1 MQQKSER
8 LAMAAMETRLTN
20 IRAQGLDA
28 ESEWNMNLETVSD
41 KHLHELE
48 RLTQELLYVLR
59 RAKLLDHPLTELLRV
74 LQSQTEQARRERF
87 DEVNPEFK
95 GY

>member
-1 MQQKSER
+1 
-8 LAMAAMETRLTN
+8 
-20 IRAQGLDA
+20 
-28 ESEWNMNLETVSD
+28 MNFDEVSD

-48 RLTQELLYVLR
+48 RLSKELLEIMR
-59 RAKLLDHPLTELLRV
+59 RAKLHDQPLTEMLRS
-74 LQSQTEQARRERF
+74 LESQAEKARRERF

>member
-1 MQQKSER
+1 
-8 LAMAAMETRLTN
+8 
-20 IRAQGLDA
+20 
-28 ESEWNMNLETVSD
+28 MNLETVSD

-48 RLTQELLYVLR
+48 RLAKELLETMR
-59 RAKLLDHPLTELLRV
+59 RAKLLDSPLTELLRG
-74 LQSQTEQARRERF
+74 LESEAEKARRERF

>member
-1 MQQKSER
+1 
-8 LAMAAMETRLTN
+8 
-20 IRAQGLDA
+20 
-28 ESEWNMNLETVSD
+28 MNLDTVSD

-59 RAKLLDHPLTELLRV
+59 RAKLLDQPLTELLRA

>member
-1 MQQKSER
+1 
-8 LAMAAMETRLTN
+8 
-20 IRAQGLDA
+20 
-28 ESEWNMNLETVSD
+28 MNLETVSD

-48 RLTQELLYVLR
+48 RLAKELLEIMR
-59 RAKLLDHPLTELLRV
+59 RAKVLDQPLTEMLRS
-74 LQSQTEQARRERF
+74 LESQAEKARRERF

>member
-1 MQQKSER
+1 
-8 LAMAAMETRLTN
+8 
-20 IRAQGLDA
+20 
-28 ESEWNMNLETVSD
+28 MNLETVSD

-48 RLTQELLYVLR
+48 RLAKELLETMR
-59 RAKLLDHPLTELLRV
+59 RAKLLDLPVIELLRA
-74 LQSQTEQARRERF
+74 LESEAEKARRERF